1 MLRISYRLCAT
12 FIVLPVPAGC
22 AGLSWPHV
30 AEAQRPGPDS
40 WTAPAT
46 AGARYDFHW
55 RLSGEKRIAP
65 LQVFDDGARTWL
77 HFAPG
82 QAVPAIFADDGL
94 AQVPVAYQHKP
105 PYVVIDGKWPAIV
118 LRAGGLQA
126 RAVYA
131 GAAGSSSR
139 HDTGERAGNR
149 GVATAG
155 NASAPSAVVSTGAL
169 AGIRPT
175 TDEAPHAGAYTAALS
190 GARAA
195 GLTAATAAATAAAAT
210 AAATAGDRPPHSSQI
225 AGRGAPAS
233 AHAPW
238 EHRDA
243 AHGASH
249 MRVADAPSAA
259 PAATAVY
266 AALPGDGN
274 MRRTLARWAHAAG
287 WLFGPEHWDVDV
299 DIPLAGSAAFG
310 AEFKAAVRGL
320 IGATEMG
327 DKPLQPCFYANQ
339 VLRVVAATHSC
350 DRSASRTGEP
360 V

>member
-1 MLRISYRLCAT
+1 MFRISYRLCAT
-12 FIVLPVPAGC
+12 FIVLPVPTGC
-22 AGLSWPHV
+22 AGLSWPQ
-30 AEAQRPGPDS
+30 AADAQRAGAGS
-40 WTAPAT
+40 WIAPAA

-55 RLSGEKRIAP
+55 RLSGDKRIAP

-94 AQVPVAYQHKP
+94 AQAPVAYQNKP
-105 PYVVIDGKWPAIV
+105 PYVVLDGKWPAIV

-131 GAAGSSSR
+131 GVSGPALDHHTANHLASKQAGGRAVAAG
-139 HDTGERAGNR
+139 A
-149 GVATAG
+149 
-155 NASAPSAVVSTGAL
+155 
-169 AGIRPT
+169 
-175 TDEAPHAGAYTAALS
+175 AGA
-190 GARAA
+190 
-195 GLTAATAAATAAAAT
+195 
-210 AAATAGDRPPHSSQI
+210 I
-225 AGRGAPAS
+225 
-233 AHAPW
+233 
-238 EHRDA
+238 
-243 AHGASH
+243 
-249 MRVADAPSAA
+249 PSAA
-259 PAATAVY
+259 SAVTSAHHARPAPGTDHPAHAGRSTAVATGASQDASQRQAAGAASPQPAAGVY

-274 MRRTLARWAHAAG
+274 MRGTLVRWARAAG
-287 WLFGPEHWDVDV
+287 WTFGPEHWDVDV

-310 AEFKAAVRGL
+310 ADFKPAVRGL